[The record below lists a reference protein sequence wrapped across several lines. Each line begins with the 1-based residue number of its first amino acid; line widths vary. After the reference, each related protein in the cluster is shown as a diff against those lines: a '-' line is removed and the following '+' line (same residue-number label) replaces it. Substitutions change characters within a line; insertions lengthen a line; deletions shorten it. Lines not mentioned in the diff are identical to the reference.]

1 MSDMKTST
9 YRTGILAFVP
19 DLWEAP
25 WQSRHH
31 ILHGLSKH
39 YKVLWVS
46 PPTYWETVRTGKGHS
61 LTSRRGVRKI
71 SDSLWTYAPV
81 IPADYKPR
89 YTGRGVG
96 GGRDVMAWCFR
107 QYHIL
112 WQKAHV
118 ARIRHL
124 LLRMGIERVILYLWR
139 PEYSWSKGK
148 FSESLTCYH
157 IDDEYSFDPARD
169 APISDT
175 EMTLLKQ
182 SDLVFIHSK
191 TLMAKKGS
199 FNPNTYYMPNGVDFE
214 HFRRVVAEQREEPDD
229 LKQIPAP
236 RIGYV
241 GYLKRH
247 LDLPLPLAIARQ
259 RRDWSIVLIGP
270 VREDHHEIM
279 DDIAQLE
286 QQPNVYFLGHKPYSE
301 LPAYIKG
308 FDVCLMNYQ
317 KTPYTKYIY
326 PVKLH
331 EYLACGKPVVAT
343 PLENLQEFSHV
354 LQFAET
360 PSDWVRKI
368 EAGLAETDARLREQ
382 MVSVAGENSWAART
396 DKIVALFDAALRE
409 RQPK

>member
-1 MSDMKTST
+1 MKAQTDG
-9 YRTGILAFVP
+9 TGILAFVP
-19 DLWEAP
+19 DLWEAS

-61 LTSRRGVRKI
+61 LTSGRGLRKI
-71 SDSLWTYAPV
+71 SDSLWAYAPL
-81 IPADYKPR
+81 IPADYKQR
-89 YTGRGVG
+89 YTGGGAGGWRGIVT
-96 GGRDVMAWCFR
+96 WCFR
-107 QYHIL
+107 KYHDL
-112 WQKAHV
+112 WKRAYA
-118 ARIRHL
+118 ARVRHL
-124 LLRMGIERVILYLWR
+124 LHQMDIERVILYLWR
-139 PEYSWSKGK
+139 PEYSWSKGR

-157 IDDEYSFDPARD
+157 IDDEYGFDTTRD

-175 EMTLLKQ
+175 EMTLLRQ

-199 FNPNTYYMPNGVDFE
+199 INPNTYYMPNGVDFE
-214 HFRRVVAEQREEPDD
+214 HFRRVVEEQREEPDD
-229 LKQIPAP
+229 LKQISAP

-247 LDLPLPLAIARQ
+247 LDLPLLLAIARQ

-270 VREDHHEIM
+270 VRQDHVEIM

-286 QQPNVYFLGHKPYSE
+286 QQPNVYFLGRKPYSE

-308 FDVCLMNYQ
+308 FDVGLMNYRQ
-317 KTPYTKYIY
+317 TPYTKYIY

-343 PLENLQEFSHV
+343 PLENLREFSHV

-360 PSDWVRKI
+360 LNDWVRKI
-368 EAGLAETDARLREQ
+368 EAGLVETDARLVEQ
-382 MVSVAGENSWAART
+382 RVSVAGENSWTART

-409 RQPK
+409 RRPK